1 MNSRHIFTVSE
12 INAGIRTLLEQR
24 FSWLSVSGEISNLR
38 RPYSGHLYFT
48 LKDERAQLKAV
59 LFKMQQ
65 RYLQEQP
72 ADGLE
77 VVCHGR
83 LTVYEPRGDYQLIV
97 DTIDFHGSGA
107 LRAAFEQLKKKLDG
121 EGLFDVRHKKKLPL
135 LPSHITLV
143 TSPKGAAVHDF
154 IRIARRRFPGIR
166 IAVYPVAVQGPE
178 AAREI
183 AGAIELLNRD
193 LPTEIIVLCRG
204 GGSIE
209 DLQAFNDEHLARVI
223 FNSGIPVVSA
233 IGHEIDFTIA
243 DFVSDLRAP
252 TPSAAAEL
260 IVPARENLRGTIS
273 SLQQRLVRV
282 QQRRID
288 RLSDKLALYQHKLGD
303 LSSFLSELF
312 LRVDQQS
319 MLLVHAIQ
327 DLIADKQQKIDRM
340 QLRLE
345 RQNPRHRLEVAQG
358 RITELENRITRA
370 IQQVLATQSR
380 RLAQQS
386 QLLEAVGPRN
396 TLARGYAV
404 VRNKKTGKL
413 VTDSS
418 RIKPGDQARI
428 FLNHGSLDVTI
439 DRCRTEDL
447 FKPIKKPAGE

>member
-1 MNSRHIFTVSE
+1 MNSQHIFTVSE
-12 INAGIRTLLEQR
+12 VNAGIRSLLEQR

-48 LKDERAQLKAV
+48 LKDDHAQLRAV

-65 RYLQEQP
+65 RYLQQQP

-77 VVCHGR
+77 VICHGR

-121 EGLFDVRHKKKLPL
+121 EGLFDTCHKKKLPL
-135 LPSHITLV
+135 LPAHITLV
-143 TSPKGAAVHDF
+143 TSPRGAAVHDF

-166 IAVYPVAVQGPE
+166 LAVYPVAVQGPE
-178 AAREI
+178 AAMEI
-183 AGAIELLNRD
+183 AGAIEQINRVVS
-193 LPTEIIVLCRG
+193 TEIIVLCRG

-223 FNSGIPVVSA
+223 FNSDIPVVSA

-260 IVPARENLRGTIS
+260 IVPDRENLRDTVS
-273 SLQQRLVRV
+273 SLQQRLVRA

-288 RLSDKLALYQHKLGD
+288 RLTDKLALYRHKIGD
-303 LSSFLSELF
+303 LSSLLSELF
-312 LRVDQQS
+312 LRVDQLS
-319 MLLVHAIQ
+319 MLLVHAVQ
-327 DLIADKQQKIDRM
+327 GLVVAKQQKIDRIR
-340 QLRLE
+340 LRLE
-345 RQNPRHRLEVAQG
+345 RQNPSHRLEAAQA
-358 RITELENRITRA
+358 RVTELKNRTIRA
-370 IQQVLATQSR
+370 MQQVLTTQGR

-396 TLARGYAV
+396 ILARGYAV
-404 VRNKKTGKL
+404 VRNIKTGRL

-428 FLNHGSLDVTI
+428 FLNRGSLDVTI
-439 DRCRTEDL
+439 DRCRTENL
-447 FKPIKKPAGE
+447 FKPIKKPTGE

>member
-1 MNSRHIFTVSE
+1 MNSQHIFTVSE
-12 INAGIRTLLEQR
+12 VNATIRSLLEQR
-24 FSWLSVSGEISNLR
+24 FSWLSVNGEISNLR

-48 LKDERAQLKAV
+48 LKDDQAQLKAV

-65 RYLQEQP
+65 RYLEQQP

-107 LRAAFEQLKKKLDG
+107 LRAAFEQLKKKLNG
-121 EGLFDVRHKKKLPL
+121 EGLFDACHKKKLPL
-135 LPSHITLV
+135 VPGHITLV

-166 IAVYPVAVQGPE
+166 IAVYPVAVQGEE

-183 AGAIELLNRD
+183 AGAIEQLNRGF
-193 LPTEIIVLCRG
+193 PTEIIVLCRG

-223 FNSGIPVVSA
+223 FSSDIPVVSA

-260 IVPARENLRGTIS
+260 IVPDRESLRGIVNG
-273 SLQQRLVRV
+273 LQQRLVRA

-288 RLSDKLALYQHKLGD
+288 QLSDKLALYQHKIGD
-303 LSSFLSELF
+303 LSTFLAELF
-312 LRVDQQS
+312 LRVDQLS
-319 MLLVHAIQ
+319 MRLVHAIQ
-327 DLIADKQQKIDRM
+327 NLIIDKQQKIDRM
-340 QLRLE
+340 LLRLE
-345 RQNPRHRLEVAQG
+345 RQNPCHRLEAAQA
-358 RITELENRITRA
+358 RVTELENRIVRA
-370 IQQVLATQSR
+370 MQQVLATR
-380 RLAQQS
+380 DRKLAQQY

-404 VRNKKTGKL
+404 VRDIKTGKL
-413 VTDSS
+413 ITDSG

-428 FLNHGSLDVTI
+428 FLDRGSLDVTI
-439 DRCRTEDL
+439 DRCRTENM
-447 FKPIKKPAGE
+447 FTPIKKPTGE

>member
-1 MNSRHIFTVSE
+1 MNSQHIFTVSE
-12 INAGIRTLLEQR
+12 LNTSIRSLLEQR

-38 RPYSGHLYFT
+38 RPYSGHIYFT
-48 LKDERAQLKAV
+48 LKDDRAQLKAV

-65 RYLQEQP
+65 RYLEEQP

-77 VVCHGR
+77 VICHGR
-83 LTVYEPRGDYQLIV
+83 LSVYEPRGDYQLIV

-107 LRAAFEQLKKKLDG
+107 LRAAFEQLKKKLDK
-121 EGLFDVRHKKKLPL
+121 EGLFDVRHKKKVPVLPG
-135 LPSHITLV
+135 HITLV

-166 IAVYPVAVQGPE
+166 LAVYPVAVQGPE
-178 AAREI
+178 AAVEI
-183 AGAIELLNRD
+183 CKAIDLLNTIST
-193 LPTEIIVLCRG
+193 TEIIVLCRG

-209 DLQAFNDEHLARVI
+209 DLQAFNDEQLARVI
-223 FNSGIPVVSA
+223 FNSDIPVVSA

-260 IVPARENLRGTIS
+260 LVPDRESLTGIVS
-273 SLQQRLVRV
+273 SLQRRLVRV

-288 RLSDKLALYQHKLGD
+288 RLSDKLALHRQKIGN
-303 LSSFLSELF
+303 LSSFLSKLF

-319 MLLVHAIQ
+319 MLLVHAMQ
-327 DLIADKQQKIDRM
+327 NLLGDRQQKTAGM

-345 RQNPRHRLEVAQG
+345 RQNPHHRLQAAQI

-370 IQQVLATQSR
+370 IQQVLDTQSR
-380 RLAQQS
+380 RLTQQS
-386 QLLEAVGPRN
+386 LLLEAVGPRN

-404 VRNKKTGKL
+404 VRNKKTRKL

-418 RIKPGDQARI
+418 RMKPGDQAQI
-428 FLNHGSLDVTI
+428 FLDRGSMDVTI
-439 DRCRTEDL
+439 DKCMTENL
-447 FKPIKKPAGE
+447 FQPIKKPTGE

>member
-1 MNSRHIFTVSE
+1 MNSQHIFTVSE
-12 INAGIRTLLEQR
+12 LNTSIRSLLEQR

-48 LKDERAQLKAV
+48 LKDDRAQLKAV

-65 RYLQEQP
+65 RYLEEQP

-77 VVCHGR
+77 VICHGR
-83 LTVYEPRGDYQLIV
+83 LSVYEPRGDYQLIV

-121 EGLFDVRHKKKLPL
+121 EGLFNSDHKKKLPV
-135 LPSHITLV
+135 LPRHITLV

-154 IRIARRRFPGIR
+154 IRIAHRRFPGVR
-166 IAVYPVAVQGPE
+166 LAVYPVAVQGPD
-178 AAREI
+178 AAAEI
-183 AGAIELLNRD
+183 CKAIDLLNTTST
-193 LPTEIIVLCRG
+193 TEIIVLCRG

-209 DLQAFNDEHLARVI
+209 DLQAFNDEQLARTI
-223 FNSGIPVVSA
+223 FNSNIPVISA
-233 IGHEIDFTIA
+233 VGHEIDFTIA

-260 IVPARENLRGTIS
+260 LVPDRESLTSIVS
-273 SLQQRLVRV
+273 SLQRRLVRV
-282 QQRRID
+282 QQGRID
-288 RLSDKLALYQHKLGD
+288 RLSDKLALHRQKIGD

-327 DLIADKQQKIDRM
+327 NLRSKKQQRIDGM

-345 RQNPRHRLEVAQG
+345 MQNPHHRLQAAQA
-358 RITELENRITRA
+358 RITELESRITRA
-370 IQQVLATQSR
+370 IQQVLDTR
-380 RLAQQS
+380 IRKITQQS
-386 QLLEAVGPRN
+386 LLLEAVGPRN
-396 TLARGYAV
+396 TLARGYAI
-404 VRNKKTGKL
+404 VRNKRTGKV

-418 RIKPGDQARI
+418 TLKAGDQARI
-428 FLNHGSLDVTI
+428 FLDRGSADVTV
-439 DRCRTEDL
+439 DRCFTKTL
-447 FKPIKKPAGE
+447 SQTIKKPTGE